1 MKKRW
6 ALLLSVCMICLFW
19 PQKVSASSDPEEQI
33 IKNKNQDVL
42 FVGVVKHVYRDSI
55 VLKVTDYMN
64 LERTSDSIAK
74 REKDHEYLIPK
85 DTAITYRWSYHGKE
99 TVEVGDCVVASLKKE
114 DGRWHISNGLYET
127 DTDDYQKLSF
137 EPFHKDLDFKKTK
150 LKYFINSDGEYKD
163 FTSNKEKSKFYYKQ
177 QKIYDVRWN
186 MKKYLT
192 IEEIRNA
199 EKLKAMDQDVNIIET
214 SANTVSDG
222 KQRLLT
228 GLALFAAIWA
238 FIVLRRGKRK
248 RNK

>member
-85 DTAITYRWSYHGKE
+85 DKAITYRWSYHGKE
-99 TVEVGDCVVASLKKE
+99 TVEAGDCAVASLKKE

-150 LKYFINSDGEYKD
+150 LKYFINSDGKYKD
-163 FTSNKEKSKFYYKQ
+163 FTVNKEQSKFYYKQ

-199 EKLKAMDQDVNIIET
+199 EKLKAMDQDANIVET

-238 FIVLRRGKRK
+238 FIVLRRGKK
-248 RNK
+248 KTE

>member
-137 EPFHKDLDFKKTK
+137 EPFHKDLDF
-150 LKYFINSDGEYKD
+150 N
-163 FTSNKEKSKFYYKQ
+163 
-177 QKIYDVRWN
+177 
-186 MKKYLT
+186 
-192 IEEIRNA
+192 
-199 EKLKAMDQDVNIIET
+199 EKLHLFHNIESLKPDMDM
-214 SANTVSDG
+214 
-222 KQRLLT
+222 KFH
-228 GLALFAAIWA
+228 LFA
-238 FIVLRRGKRK
+238 VP
-248 RNK
+248 

>member
-1 MKKRW
+1 MKRW

-137 EPFHKDLDFKKTK
+137 EPFHKDLDLKKTK

-199 EKLKAMDQDVNIIET
+199 EKLKAMDQDANIIET